1 MDQVTLYTEDME
13 FKIII
18 DKKKKPFSL
27 SKFGQYNCTISFY
40 NNLELPVLVINCSEK
55 ELYSCIQVLAQF
67 NANLSVCS
75 SDTELSS
82 IINFNTSGD
91 FRDYFWMINT
101 INLMNYPEYPT
112 EDEIMMSISIFES
125 HMNENVLRLY
135 LPMTYGFLDIL
146 IYHIYLVLE
155 DLPYLDEINEECYK
169 EYLER
174 GDIRLCF

>member
-13 FKIII
+13 YKIII
-18 DKKKKPFSL
+18 SKAKKFYSQ

-40 NNLELPVLVINCSEK
+40 NTLNLPVLVINCSEK

-82 IINFNTSGD
+82 FVYFNSSGD

-101 INLMNYPEYPT
+101 INLINYPEYPT

-155 DLPYLDEINEECYK
+155 DLPYLDEINDECYK

-174 GDIRLCF
+174 GDIRVCF